1 MGARQSAEMRKALRL
16 LQKDASMSQA
26 EAARQAGISRSALT
40 KHFQKQKAQAIS
52 APNAKTNGA
61 AN

>member
-40 KHFQKQKAQAIS
+40 KHFQKQKAQVNYALD
-52 APNAKTNGA
+52 AKNHGEMK
-61 AN
+61 

>member
-40 KHFQKQKAQAIS
+40 KHFQKQKQKEA
-52 APNAKTNGA
+52 AKHETA
-61 AN
+61 